1 MWLTCLRQKNDKSTD
16 EKNFGNGRPLPEYST
31 INSIIYL
38 CVSINSIYTW
48 LNASEKKLRGVVVTI
63 KRISK
68 KSKKIPTEKPTP
80 TLEDFK
86 IKRQTILTDIGGEW
100 YLNIMRNSKSTTN
113 NPMLSNRNQEE

>member
-1 MWLTCLRQKNDKSTD
+1 MCGLHAYDKKMISQQ
-16 EKNFGNGRPLPEYST
+16 KNFGNGRPLPEYST

-86 IKRQTILTDIGGEW
+86 IKLQTILTDIGAFYGV
-100 YLNIMRNSKSTTN
+100 LTST
-113 NPMLSNRNQEE
+113 